1 MYFHLQ
7 TGRSPV
13 QDIKDR
19 CVKKLYLS
27 NFLTQSKFR
36 NQKTASTMKSSMNPL
51 SFNMRPLLKTTAF
64 VLSLLTLTITHS
76 YAQSS
81 LQWGLKAGGNYFKL
95 GGRSF
100 DNTYNVSFSG
110 GAYAEVNYSAKWT
123 IQPELLFNQ
132 TQGKTSQEF
141 NQIYGGVSDQL
152 VTLDYIT
159 IPILVAFK
167 PIPELSILLGPQYGF
182 LISQT
187 TGLLNPG
194 GTTSANSNQN
204 AFSRSDFSIV
214 FGGQLN
220 LGKVKVGLRYSEGIN
235 NINRINSTDSWRQFG
250 LQAYFA
256 FQIKDMKLR
265 KK

>member
-1 MYFHLQ
+1 
-7 TGRSPV
+7 
-13 QDIKDR
+13 
-19 CVKKLYLS
+19 
-27 NFLTQSKFR
+27 
-36 NQKTASTMKSSMNPL
+36 MKSSMNPL

-76 YAQSS
+76 YAQQS

-100 DNTYNVSFSG
+100 DNTYNLGFSG
-110 GAYAEVNYSAKWT
+110 GAYAEVNYTTKWS
-123 IQPELLFNQ
+123 IQPELLFNLNS
-132 TQGKTSQEF
+132 GKTSEAF
-141 NQIYGGVSDQL
+141 NSIYGGVSDQL

-187 TGLLNPG
+187 TGLLNPS
-194 GTTSANSNQN
+194 GTTSPNANQN
-204 AFSRSDFSIV
+204 AFSRSDFSLI

-220 LGKVKVGLRYSEGIN
+220 LGKVKLGLRYSEGLN
-235 NINRINSTDSWRQFG
+235 NINRINSSDSWRQYGVQF
-250 LQAYFA
+250 YFA